1 MKVRGIVRVAFI
13 ATVAALALA
22 ACSSP
27 PPHPQ
32 YPDIRFTSEP
42 PIGLAVSTVSLRED
56 YASSA
61 APPHV
66 EERFPVTP
74 MHAIENWAHDRLS
87 ASGGPDRAV
96 VDITDASVVEVALSR
111 TAGVQGWFTTDQSER
126 YDMTIQVTINIV
138 NPSGL
143 VVRTA
148 TVHASRSQSVAE
160 NVSPDQ
166 RDQTWYDMT
175 KDIMAA
181 FNRQMESE
189 IRNHFTGFI
198 TN

>member
-1 MKVRGIVRVAFI
+1 MKSRGVVRIAFI
-13 ATVAALALA
+13 AVAASALA
-22 ACSSP
+22 ACAAP
-27 PPHPQ
+27 PPHLR
-32 YPDIRFTSEP
+32 YPDIHFTNEQ
-42 PIGLAVSTVSLRED
+42 PIALAVSTVSLRED
-56 YASSA
+56 YSQSSE
-61 APPHV
+61 PPHV

-96 VDITDASVVEVALSR
+96 VDIADASVVEVALPR
-111 TAGVQGWFTTDQSER
+111 TTGVQGWFTTDQSER

-138 NPSGL
+138 DSTGL

-148 TVHASRSQSVAE
+148 TVRASRSQSVAE
-160 NVSPDQ
+160 NISLDQ

-181 FNRQMESE
+181 FDRQMESE
-189 IRNHFTGFI
+189 IRNHFTGFV